1 MRYAEVL
8 LLYAEA
14 DNELNGPTQDAFSKM
29 EMLNRRNNSTLVS
42 ERHKK
47 KPFDKETFRSF
58 ILEERAKE
66 FAVEGNRRTDL
77 IRWGIYLPVMNA
89 IGMDENGNL
98 KRREEKHWL
107 MPLPPDEING
117 NPYIEKIILD
127 GNCLIINGEYNEKDN
142 KFKGDVL
149 CLCPSYRNVLDFLF

>member
-1 MRYAEVL
+1 MPGRAIFSNFIQKIKEGKKQPKVCPFYCIKTCDISKSPYCIITALYNAFRGNMENGYAF
-8 LLYAEA
+8 AGA
-14 DNELNGPTQDAFSKM
+14 NAFKATKIMS
-29 EMLNRRNNSTLVS
+29 V
-42 ERHKK
+42 
-47 KPFDKETFRSF
+47 KETFRSF

-77 IRWGIYLPVMNA
+77 IRWGIYLSVMNA

-117 NPYIEKIILD
+117 NPYIEKNNP
-127 GNCLIINGEYNEKDN
+127 GW
-142 KFKGDVL
+142 
-149 CLCPSYRNVLDFLF
+149 

>member
-1 MRYAEVL
+1 MPGRAIFSNFIQKIKEGKKQPKVCPFNCIKTCDISKSPYCIITALYNAFRGNMENGYAF
-8 LLYAEA
+8 AGA
-14 DNELNGPTQDAFSKM
+14 NAFKATKIMS
-29 EMLNRRNNSTLVS
+29 V
-42 ERHKK
+42 
-47 KPFDKETFRSF
+47 KETFRSF

-77 IRWGIYLPVMNA
+77 IRWGIYLSVMNA

-117 NPYIEKIILD
+117 NPYIEKNNP
-127 GNCLIINGEYNEKDN
+127 GW
-142 KFKGDVL
+142 
-149 CLCPSYRNVLDFLF
+149 

>member
-1 MRYAEVL
+1 M
-8 LLYAEA
+8 
-14 DNELNGPTQDAFSKM
+14 NGPTQDAFSKI
-29 EMLNRRNNSTLVS
+29 ELLNKRNNSTLVS
-42 ERHKK
+42 KRHEKI
-47 KPFDKETFRSF
+47 PFTKETFRSF

-77 IRWGIYLPVMNA
+77 IRWGIYLSVMNA

-117 NPYIEKIILD
+117 NPYIEKNNP
-127 GNCLIINGEYNEKDN
+127 GW
-142 KFKGDVL
+142 
-149 CLCPSYRNVLDFLF
+149 

>member
-1 MRYAEVL
+1 MRRFRL
-8 LLYAEA
+8 L
-14 DNELNGPTQDAFSKM
+14 
-29 EMLNRRNNSTLVS
+29 
-42 ERHKK
+42 
-47 KPFDKETFRSF
+47 KETFRSF

-77 IRWGIYLPVMNA
+77 IRWGIYLSVMNA

-117 NPYIEKIILD
+117 NPYIEKNNP
-127 GNCLIINGEYNEKDN
+127 GW
-142 KFKGDVL
+142 
-149 CLCPSYRNVLDFLF
+149 

>member
-1 MRYAEVL
+1 
-8 LLYAEA
+8 
-14 DNELNGPTQDAFSKM
+14 M

-107 MPLPPDEING
+107 MPLPDEING
-117 NPYIEKIILD
+117 KSLY
-127 GNCLIINGEYNEKDN
+127 
-142 KFKGDVL
+142 
-149 CLCPSYRNVLDFLF
+149 

>member
-1 MRYAEVL
+1 MESHLTVLINFLSVFGSLPSTRYAPSYHTDRPHWIKL

-14 DNELNGPTQDAFSKM
+14 DNELNGPTQDAFSKI
-29 EMLNRRNNSTLVS
+29 ELLNKRNNSTLVS
-42 ERHKK
+42 KRHEKI
-47 KPFDKETFRSF
+47 PFTKETFRSF

-77 IRWGIYLPVMNA
+77 IRWGIYLSVMNA

-117 NPYIEKIILD
+117 NPYIEKNNP
-127 GNCLIINGEYNEKDN
+127 GW
-142 KFKGDVL
+142 
-149 CLCPSYRNVLDFLF
+149 

>member
-1 MRYAEVL
+1 MRRFRL
-8 LLYAEA
+8 
-14 DNELNGPTQDAFSKM
+14 
-29 EMLNRRNNSTLVS
+29 R
-42 ERHKK
+42 KK
-47 KPFDKETFRSF
+47 LSF

-77 IRWGIYLPVMNA
+77 IRWGIYLSVMNA

-117 NPYIEKIILD
+117 NPYIEKNNP
-127 GNCLIINGEYNEKDN
+127 GW
-142 KFKGDVL
+142 
-149 CLCPSYRNVLDFLF
+149 

>member
-14 DNELNGPTQDAFSKM
+14 DNELNGPTQDAFSKI
-29 EMLNRRNNSTLVS
+29 ELLNKRNNSTLVS
-42 ERHKK
+42 KRHEKI
-47 KPFDKETFRSF
+47 PFTKETFRSF

-77 IRWGIYLPVMNA
+77 IRWGIYLSVMNA

-107 MPLPPDEING
+107 MPFRPMKLTVTLILRKIIPDG
-117 NPYIEKIILD
+117 NPIY
-127 GNCLIINGEYNEKDN
+127 
-142 KFKGDVL
+142 
-149 CLCPSYRNVLDFLF
+149 